1 MAEHG
6 EDKHAEKGHGGG
18 SHGGHGGHGGGGGGH
33 GEEHEGAPEWLISFA
48 DNVALLM
55 GFFVI
60 LLAMNMKEP
69 TSGGL
74 GGKDK
79 FGPASG
85 ENERMLDLVIGL
97 REAFNNPIDLD
108 SSNPNEAPLIRRII
122 QRREGTA
129 VEDGPRGDKQNVE
142 SVRPTDYR
150 RVGGL
155 VTFDE
160 NGSEVDQQGR
170 DAAVAVAKEIKGRRS
185 IVEVRGHVSLAEA
198 YRPLDKGMK
207 LSFDRAMAVAQVL
220 WDAGVERDQVRVVA
234 VGTGDRATPVARD
247 ATQRRNNQRAEI
259 IITDETMPADPFAAD
274 PSARGAAASQAPASA
289 PAPDAKP
296 TAKPAKSGGADHR

>member
-6 EDKHAEKGHGGG
+6 DDKHEENGHGGG
-18 SHGGHGGHGGGGGGH
+18 SHGGHGGLGGHGGGSH
-33 GEEHEGAPEWLISFA
+33 EEHEGAPEWLISFA

-69 TSGGL
+69 TTGGL
-74 GGKDK
+74 GGKDA
-79 FGPASG
+79 FGPGNA
-85 ENERMLDLVIGL
+85 ENEKMLDFVIGL
-97 REAFNNPIDLD
+97 REAFNNPVNLD
-108 SSNPNEAPLIRRII
+108 SSNPNDAPLIRRII

-129 VEDGPRGDKQNVE
+129 VEDGPRGDKRNVE
-142 SVRPTDYR
+142 SVRPSDYR

-160 NGSEVDQQGR
+160 NEAEVDQHGR
-170 DAAVAVAKEIKGRRS
+170 DAAAAVGKEIKGRRT

-234 VGTGDRATPVARD
+234 VGAADRATPVARD
-247 ATQRRNNQRAEI
+247 AAQRRNNQRAEI
-259 IITDETMPADPFAAD
+259 IITDESMPADPFASD
-274 PSARGAAASQAPASA
+274 GSGREGSAVKGSA
-289 PAPDAKP
+289 PEGGPI
-296 TAKPAKSGGADHR
+296 KPAAPGSGGAGPH